1 MVFSVTN
8 PALDIR
14 LEIAFT
20 ALSKT
25 QTRFQVSTILKPKT
39 LTARLLVQSMKM
51 TRSKYNQRFQKRVA
65 AVTNELVELGA
76 V

>member
-14 LEIAFT
+14 LETTFT

-25 QTRFQVSTILKPKT
+25 QTRFQVSAILKPKI

-65 AVTNELVELGA
+65 EVANELVELGA